1 MRYFINT
8 IKTIALI
15 CGLLLLAFVIIN
27 WGDEELKPEVA
38 QALAWKP
45 PHNAFEDNGYLILLG
60 IEAPAEMSAT
70 QVGTRMLKAE
80 LARYVST
87 QKNHK
92 ETPAPE
98 PNPAEVDDYIDWKDN
113 RCKYEKQQNCVDF
126 YLQQGADKLSFVM
139 LLQER
144 LTARYNEI
152 CGTKS
157 YVEVIPPLVTSQF
170 PKYSLLTQASELERI
185 QAIFDI
191 SQGKLEQGVTKF
203 TENAAFSRR
212 LLLESNSLI
221 SHMIALSMMQ
231 RDTRI
236 LSELMI
242 KYPKIVTQYAAQLMP
257 VLAPISTPEFGFKKS
272 LTYER
277 DMTLQ
282 VMNSLK
288 HTTKNELNAIL
299 NEMNPNKTHQEKLYI
314 KIGYQP
320 NATVNLFYDSGA
332 LRMQLAESEAQ
343 HFDANIVIERVKQR
357 ELMGLGLNFFHI
369 KNQVG
374 KILAEVAEPD
384 FAKYI
389 ERQYDLDGYIYM
401 VNFQLTTILNKLEI
415 KKLGLHDPYKKPM
428 QYDANSGV
436 LTFAGRQP
444 SSGNFNKSNI
454 YQVKL
459 H

>member
-203 TENAAFSRR
+203 AENAAFSRR

-277 DMTLQ
+277 DMTMQ
-282 VMNSLK
+282 VMNSLVNRHPK
-288 HTTKNELNAIL
+288 LSTNRRPIL
-299 NEMNPNKTHQEKLYI
+299 
-314 KIGYQP
+314 
-320 NATVNLFYDSGA
+320 S
-332 LRMQLAESEAQ
+332 
-343 HFDANIVIERVKQR
+343 
-357 ELMGLGLNFFHI
+357 
-369 KNQVG
+369 
-374 KILAEVAEPD
+374 
-384 FAKYI
+384 
-389 ERQYDLDGYIYM
+389 
-401 VNFQLTTILNKLEI
+401 
-415 KKLGLHDPYKKPM
+415 
-428 QYDANSGV
+428 
-436 LTFAGRQP
+436 TF
-444 SSGNFNKSNI
+444 
-454 YQVKL
+454 
-459 H
+459 